1 MHKFINNQ
9 IPSISGDLIKTP
21 DHNYPRN
28 FSQSGFCLKRHSLN
42 RTEYS
47 ISMREPK
54 LWNDVINKEKKDI
67 KSYSFFQQKK
77 KKLKSKLIE
86 TEN

>member
-9 IPSISGDLIKTP
+9 IPSISSDLMERS

-28 FSQSGFCLKRHSLN
+28 FSQSAFCLKRYSLN

-47 ISMREPK
+47 ISMWEPK

>member
-9 IPSISGDLIKTP
+9 IPSISGDLIKRP

-54 LWNDVINKEKKDI
+54 LWNDVINKEKI
-67 KSYSFFQQKK
+67 LNLILSFKK
-77 KKLKSKLIE
+77 KKIKIKA
-86 TEN
+86 N

>member
-9 IPSISGDLIKTP
+9 IPSISSDLMERS

-28 FSQSGFCLKRHSLN
+28 FSQSAFCLKRYSLN

-77 KKLKSKLIE
+77 K
-86 TEN
+86 N